1 MNGVLRV
8 ALVAALVAG
17 SGLVAQQGTH
27 GTASRASSPQ
37 SLFSGPAEA
46 VRRAEIDA
54 AIQVLRDHAKQFPSG
69 SARRAD
75 LESAAAGLARMAKA
89 DRFRLF
95 VEEDSDGGLDTAAR
109 CETPT
114 DKDKPADGGPI
125 PGSGKKRCAEEDSFI
140 DFPQEHWQEDP
151 ASPGGAPTPSGW
163 QRGHGGTVPE
173 ELAIIL
179 WHEWGHAQDPGFASD
194 CDDVKRHICIL
205 KGQIKLAKSLEEPPG
220 VAENERPKRL
230 RGFGFTSERAA
241 QGQLEALMEECQGLQ
256 PQCPDC
262 GACPVSDAWG

>member
-1 MNGVLRV
+1 MRGFLRKACFV
-8 ALVAALVAG
+8 ALVAG
-17 SGLVAQQGTH
+17 SALVAQQGTH
-27 GTASRASSPQ
+27 GAASRASAPQ
-37 SLFSGPAEA
+37 SLFSGPAAA

-54 AIQVLRDHAKQFPSG
+54 AIQVLRDHAKQYPSD
-69 SARRAD
+69 SAQRKD
-75 LESAAAGLARMAKA
+75 LESAATGLARMAKA

-95 VEEDSDGGLDTAAR
+95 VEEESDGGLDTAAR

-140 DFPQEHWQEDP
+140 DFPLKDWQQEPEDP
-151 ASPGGAPTPSGW
+151 DGAPTPSGW
-163 QRGHGGTVPE
+163 NRGRIGTAPE

-205 KGQIKLAKSLEEPPG
+205 KGQAKLAKSLEEPPG
-220 VAENERPKRL
+220 VAENEWPKSR
-230 RGFGFTSERAA
+230 RGFGHRSEQEAK
-241 QGQLEALMEECQGLQ
+241 GQLEALLKECQDL
-256 PQCPDC
+256 QCPEC
-262 GACPVSDAWG
+262 GVCPGSDAWG